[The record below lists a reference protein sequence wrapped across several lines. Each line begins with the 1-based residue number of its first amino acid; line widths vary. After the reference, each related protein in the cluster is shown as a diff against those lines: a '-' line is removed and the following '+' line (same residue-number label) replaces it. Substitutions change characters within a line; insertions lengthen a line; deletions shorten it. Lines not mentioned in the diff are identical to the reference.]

1 MPRLKIPFFGEFEM
15 TKVERGE
22 MYWFRLRRPTLR
34 KSPEG
39 KRIYTTGRFGK
50 IRYKK

>member
-1 MPRLKIPFFGEFEM
+1 MPRIKIPFFGEFEM
-15 TKVERGE
+15 TKVENDRF
-22 MYWFRLRRPTLR
+22 YYFRLKRPTLR

-50 IRYKK
+50 IRYK